1 MKAVVITEPG
11 GPDVLKV
18 QEVPEPYVK
27 AGQVLIE
34 IHATAL
40 NRADLLQR
48 QGHYPPPLDAPPYP
62 GLECAGRVL
71 EVGEGV
77 TDWQPGQRVMAL
89 LGGGGYAERIAVS
102 QEALMPIPQGMN
114 YEEAAAIPEV
124 WLTAYSNLI
133 EIGRLQQGE
142 RVLIHAGGSG
152 VGSAA
157 IQLAKWR
164 GVNAIFSTASGG
176 KLQKVRELGADTV
189 IDYREENF
197 ADRILEETGGK
208 GVGIIIDFIGAP
220 YWDDN
225 LRALTLWG
233 RLISIGLMGG
243 RTVEANLG
251 LFLSKKLSV
260 HGSTLRDR
268 TLEQKGRL
276 VAAFTEQVLPAFSTG
291 QLRPVLDE
299 RRFRLDQI
307 ADAHRYMESNQNF
320 GKIIVT
326 IQGP

>member
-1 MKAVVITEPG
+1 MKAVVIAEPG
-11 GPDVLKV
+11 GPDVLQL

-48 QGHYPPPLDAPPYP
+48 QGHYPPPPDAPPYP

-77 TDWQPGQRVMAL
+77 TDWRPGQRVMAL
-89 LGGGGYAERIAVS
+89 LGGGGYAERIAVA
-102 QEALMPIPQGMN
+102 QEILMPIPEEMS

-133 EIGRLQQGE
+133 EIGRLQPGE
-142 RVLIHAGGSG
+142 RVLVHAGGSG

-164 GVNAIFSTASGG
+164 GASAIFSTASGG
-176 KLQKVRELGADTV
+176 KLERVRELGADTV
-189 IDYREENF
+189 IDYGVENF
-197 ADRILEETGGK
+197 AERILEETGGE
-208 GVGIIIDFIGAP
+208 GVDIIVDFIGAP

-225 LRALTLWG
+225 LRALALWG
-233 RLISIGLMGG
+233 RLVFIGLMGG
-243 RTVEANLG
+243 RRVEANLG
-251 LFLSKKLSV
+251 LFLSRKLSV

-268 TLEQKGRL
+268 TLEQKSRL

-291 QLRPVLDE
+291 QLRPILDE

-307 ADAHRYMESNQNF
+307 VEAHRYMEANQNF

-326 IQGP
+326 IQDP

>member
-11 GPDVLKV
+11 SPDVLQL
-18 QEVPEPYVK
+18 QEVAEPYVK
-27 AGQVLIE
+27 SGQVLIE

-48 QGHYPPPLDAPPYP
+48 QGHYPPPPDVPPYP

-77 TDWQPGQRVMAL
+77 IDWQPGQRVMAL
-89 LGGGGYAERIAVS
+89 LGGGGYAERIAVA
-102 QEALMPIPQGMN
+102 QEMLMSIPEGMS

-142 RVLIHAGGSG
+142 RVLVHAGGSG

-164 GVNAIFSTASGG
+164 GASAIFSTASGG
-176 KLQKVRELGADTV
+176 KLQKVRGLGADTV
-189 IDYREENF
+189 IDSREENF
-197 ADRILEETGGK
+197 ADHILEETGGE
-208 GVGIIIDFIGAP
+208 GVDIIVDFIGAP

-225 LRALTLWG
+225 LRALALWG
-233 RLISIGLMGG
+233 RLVFIGLMGG

-251 LFLSKKLSV
+251 LFLSRKLSV

-268 TLEQKGRL
+268 TLEQKSRL
-276 VAAFTEQVLPAFSTG
+276 VAAFTEQVLPAFSAG
-291 QLRPVLDE
+291 ELRPILDE

-307 ADAHRYMESNQNF
+307 ADAHRYMEANQNF

-326 IQGP
+326 IQNP

>member
-11 GPDVLKV
+11 GPDVLEV

-48 QGHYPPPLDAPPYP
+48 QGHYPPPPDAPPYP

-77 TDWQPGQRVMAL
+77 SAWQPGQRVMAL
-89 LGGGGYAERIAVS
+89 LGGGGYAERIAVPQKTLMS
-102 QEALMPIPQGMN
+102 IPEAMS

-124 WLTAYSNLI
+124 WLAAYSNLI

-142 RVLIHAGGSG
+142 RVLVHAGGSG

-164 GVNAIFSTASGG
+164 GASAIFSTASGG

-197 ADRILEETGGK
+197 ADHILKETSGK
-208 GVGIIIDFIGAP
+208 GVDIIVDFIGAP
-220 YWDDN
+220 YWYAN
-225 LRALTLWG
+225 LRALALWG
-233 RLISIGLMGG
+233 RLVFIGLMGG

-260 HGSTLRDR
+260 HGSTLRDQ

-291 QLRPVLDE
+291 QLRPILDE

-326 IQGP
+326 IQDP

>member
-1 MKAVVITEPG
+1 MKAVVITQPG
-11 GPDVLKV
+11 GPDVLQL

-27 AGQVLIE
+27 VGQVLIE
-34 IHATAL
+34 VHVTAL

-48 QGHYPPPLDAPPYP
+48 QGNYPPPLDAPPYP

-71 EVGEGV
+71 QVGEGV

-89 LGGGGYAERIAVS
+89 LSGGGYAERIAVA
-102 QEALMPIPQGMN
+102 QETLMPIPEGMS

-133 EIGRLQQGE
+133 EIGRLQPGE
-142 RVLIHAGGSG
+142 RVLVHAGGSG

-164 GVNAIFSTASGG
+164 GASAIFSTASGG
-176 KLQKVRELGADTV
+176 KLERVRELGADTV

-197 ADRILEETGGK
+197 ADRILDETDGE
-208 GVGIIIDFIGAP
+208 GVDIIVDFIGAP

-225 LRALTLWG
+225 LRALALWG
-233 RLISIGLMGG
+233 RLVFIGLMAG
-243 RTVEANLG
+243 RTVETNLG

-276 VAAFTEQVLPAFSTG
+276 VAAFTEQVLPAFSTD
-291 QLRPVLDE
+291 QLRPILDE
-299 RRFRLDQI
+299 RRFHLEQI

-326 IQGP
+326 IQDP

>member
-1 MKAVVITEPG
+1 MKAVVITGPG
-11 GPDVLKV
+11 GPDVLEV
-18 QEVPEPYVK
+18 QKVPEPYVK
-27 AGQVLIE
+27 AGQMLIE

-48 QGHYPPPLDAPPYP
+48 QGHYPPPPDAPPYL

-71 EVGEGV
+71 EVGKGV

-89 LGGGGYAERIAVS
+89 LGGGGYAERIAVP
-102 QEALMPIPQGMN
+102 QETLIPIPEGMS

-133 EIGRLQQGE
+133 EIGRLQPGE
-142 RVLIHAGGSG
+142 RVLVHAGGSG

-164 GVNAIFSTASGG
+164 GASAVFSTASSG
-176 KLQKVRELGADTV
+176 KLERVMELGADTV

-208 GVGIIIDFIGAP
+208 GVDIILDFIGAP

-225 LRALTLWG
+225 LRVLAPWG
-233 RLISIGLMGG
+233 RLVFIGLMGG

-251 LFLSKKLSV
+251 LFLSKKLSA

-276 VAAFTEQVLPAFSTG
+276 VAAFMEQVLPAFSTG

>member
-11 GPDVLKV
+11 GPDVLEV

-27 AGQVLIE
+27 AGQVLVE

-48 QGHYPPPLDAPPYP
+48 QGHYPPPPDAPPYP

-77 TDWQPGQRVMAL
+77 TAWHLGQRVMAL
-89 LGGGGYAERIAVS
+89 LGGGGYAERIAVP
-102 QEALMPIPQGMN
+102 QETLMSIPEGMS

-142 RVLIHAGGSG
+142 RVLVHAGGSG

-164 GVNAIFSTASGG
+164 GASTIFSTASGG
-176 KLQKVRELGADTV
+176 KPQKVRGLGADTV

-208 GVGIIIDFIGAP
+208 GVDITIDFIGAP

-225 LRALTLWG
+225 LRVLALWG
-233 RLISIGLMGG
+233 RLVFIGLMGG

-268 TLEQKGRL
+268 TLEQKSRL

-291 QLRPVLDE
+291 QLRPILDE

-326 IQGP
+326 LQDP